1 MEKEKLFHEFG
12 ATTTEEWKE
21 KIIKDLKGADY
32 DRKLVWKTNNGFSMQ
47 PFYTKEDLSDLSY
60 LNSFPGDFPF
70 TRGNN
75 TKTNNWKVNQLIEV
89 DDIDEANKKA
99 LDIRMKGVDSLA
111 FNFQKG
117 FRPKESEIEALLYNI
132 RIDLMEVNFRVD
144 NAVELID
151 IIERLARKYNRNL
164 DDVKGS
170 VYCDPLSKISLEGK
184 TNTDKEK
191 EFATLLKSFEKIK
204 YLNGFHCLT
213 IDGSIFHN
221 SGSSTVSE
229 MAFTLSMAVEYLNF
243 LTDKGLDIDDISK
256 HIRFNFATGSSYFVE
271 IAKFRALRFLWAK
284 IINEYGISN
293 INSAKMNI
301 HAVSSSLNK
310 TVYDPYVNML
320 RTTTETMSA
329 ALGGVNSITV
339 LPFDFASGKTSEL
352 GTRIARN
359 QQLLL
364 KGESHFDKVNDPT
377 AGSYYVENLTNE
389 LIENTWNLFLETED
403 KGGYLKSFE
412 SGFITERIRKE
423 ASKMNTDIAFRKKII
438 LGTNQYPNTLEH
450 LSDLEKNESN
460 VQNEL
465 ALKPLRGAME
475 FENLRFATDKYS
487 QKSSR
492 PKVWMFTYGNL
503 SMRKAR
509 AQFAANFFG
518 CAGFETTDNLGFK
531 TVDNG
536 IEAAKNDNPDIV
548 VICSSDEEYKE
559 IALPVFEALKDTAI
573 VVLAGYP
580 KDMIEEFK
588 SNGFTNFI
596 HVKTNALEELQRY
609 QKELGIE

>member
-99 LDIRMKGVDSLA
+99 LDIRIKGVDSLA